1 MVDECVDIGIQPA
14 IPRQQSESD
23 EGHHQA
29 QADQQE
35 RLVAQI
41 AAHPRFAVALV
52 ITTSRGVV
60 SLRGTA

>member
-1 MVDECVDIGIQPA
+1 
-14 IPRQQSESD
+14 
-23 EGHHQA
+23 
-29 QADQQE
+29 
-35 RLVAQI
+35 VAQI